1 MRYAKH
7 FSKDL
12 YSARHRDFDGIAMVD
27 IDSVE
32 VCKNKGCWKPL
43 AIVETV
49 YDTGNYVKYTTV
61 SEYIARELNI
71 PCFLVFY
78 KKGLG
83 KSLFLKIRQIY
94 PFKRRLRAVSER
106 VWVEYLRKLQREHQ
120 VVCNVA
126 RDRLFYGK

>member
-32 VCKNKGCWKPL
+32 ICKNWGCWKPL

-83 KSLFLKIRQIY
+83 QGLFYKIKQIY
-94 PFKRRLRAVSER
+94 PFKRRLRPVSER
-106 VWVEYLRKLQREHQ
+106 VWITYLRKLQAEHQ
-120 VVCNVA
+120 VVCKHG
-126 RDRLFYGK
+126 RK